1 MFLIDYINQFYNQKW
16 LYSGIGYISPAE
28 YERVVMSNET
38 YPFCRGKISFSLYS
52 DFFAELWIRFV

>member
-1 MFLIDYINQFYNQKW
+1 YINQFYNQKW